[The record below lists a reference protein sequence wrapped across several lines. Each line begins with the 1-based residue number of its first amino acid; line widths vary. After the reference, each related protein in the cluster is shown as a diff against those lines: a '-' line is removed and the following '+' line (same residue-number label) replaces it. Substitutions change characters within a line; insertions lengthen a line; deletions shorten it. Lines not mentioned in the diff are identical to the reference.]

1 MDVIFSVVMLASFI
15 WVVRVMLPKA
25 IKEQSGL
32 ALTSAVLA
40 AILALVAW
48 LLVCVAV
55 RSASVSS
62 ELSPSA
68 PRSSSSPAS
77 SGRLA

>member
-1 MDVIFSVVMLASFI
+1 MLASFI
-15 WVVRVMLPKA
+15 WVVRVNAPSKA
-25 IKEQSGL
+25 LKEQSGL

-40 AILALVAW
+40 AVLALVGW
-48 LLVCVAV
+48 LLIGVEV